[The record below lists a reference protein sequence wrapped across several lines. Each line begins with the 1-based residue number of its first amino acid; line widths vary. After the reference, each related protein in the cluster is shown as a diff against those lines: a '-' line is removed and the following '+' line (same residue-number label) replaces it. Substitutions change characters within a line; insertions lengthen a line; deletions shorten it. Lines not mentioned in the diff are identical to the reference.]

1 MLSVVFRGE
10 GEEPGEVSPQDELR
24 AASGYSV
31 FQSWRTIPGHADGE
45 VDGSVL
51 CRWIENAIPALERAG
66 RVKVGHQMIGQ
77 MLSDG
82 PQDPDGTWPSKPIR
96 EVIEELSSTHLEQG
110 FGMGVYNS
118 RGAVVK
124 DPSVGGASERML
136 AERYEGLA
144 AAIRAAYPRTAGML
158 RDIGALYRR
167 AASREDFESEMVEAL

>member
-1 MLSVVFRGE
+1 MPF
-10 GEEPGEVSPQDELR
+10 P
-24 AASGYSV
+24 
-31 FQSWRTIPGHADGE
+31 
-45 VDGSVL
+45 
-51 CRWIENAIPALERAG
+51 RWERAG

-77 MLSDG
+77 MLSG
-82 PQDPDGTWPSKPIR
+82 WPAGSGRHVAKQARIR

-158 RDIGALYRR
+158 RDIGVLYRR